1 MLHPF
6 LVPASEMSSGLRD
19 QNPRPSLEAILQ
31 NHLTNEDDKGTYRV
45 WVVVTGDGVA
55 AYAVEVLQAN
65 QHMPLTDARYCGDPG
80 FSRTLLGSEFE
91 SGFVSESESVSEF
104 AFGLRSLALV

>member
-1 MLHPF
+1 M
-6 LVPASEMSSGLRD
+6 
-19 QNPRPSLEAILQ
+19 
-31 NHLTNEDDKGTYRV
+31 
-45 WVVVTGDGVA
+45 VTGDGVA